1 MLPPLVLAAG
11 PVIGNQIIQIIKDS
25 AFLTIIAL
33 PELTHAASSIQS
45 RHYVPFAA
53 FITAVLLYWVLCLV
67 VEAGVSSIDRL
78 ADGAAIG
85 AADGRRA
92 ATVLDVAGVSKS
104 FGDARSAVRRQ
115 LPGRQGRDGLRARS
129 VGLGQVDPAA
139 LHQLAG
145 AARCRPDLSER
156 RSKSASPAA
165 GVVMSDRDLSRI
177 RTRIGMVF
185 QHFALWPHLTVL
197 QNLMEAPV
205 QVQKRPKAEVR
216 DEALALLAKVG
227 LSDKRD
233 VFPAQLSGGQK
244 QRVGIARALAMR
256 PDLLLFDEPTSALD
270 PELVGEVLVV
280 MRELAREGMTMVVVT
295 HEMGFARDAATR
307 VLFLDRGRVVET
319 AAPERFFASPET
331 ERARQ
336 FLQRYAG
343 HAANGGR

>member
-1 MLPPLVLAAG
+1 M
-11 PVIGNQIIQIIKDS
+11 
-25 AFLTIIAL
+25 
-33 PELTHAASSIQS
+33 
-45 RHYVPFAA
+45 
-53 FITAVLLYWVLCLV
+53 
-67 VEAGVSSIDRL
+67 
-78 ADGAAIG
+78 ADGSK
-85 AADGRRA
+85 
-92 ATVLDVAGVSKS
+92 VLDVAGVSKR
-104 FGDARSAVRRQ
+104 FGDLEVLSDISFQVAKGETVCVLGPSGSGKST
-115 LPGRQGRDGLRARS
+115 LLRCINW
-129 VGLGQVDPAA
+129 LE
-139 LHQLAG
+139 
-145 AARCRPDLSER
+145 RPDAGQIYLN
-156 RSKSASPAA
+156 SAEIGVNGA
-165 GVVMSDRDLSRI
+165 GVVMSDRELSRI

-205 QVQKRPKAEVR
+205 QVQKRLKAEVR

-233 VFPAQLSGGQK
+233 TFPAKLSGGQK
-244 QRVGIARALAMR
+244 QRVGIARALAMH

-307 VLFLDRGRVVET
+307 ILFLDRGRVVET
-319 AAPERFFASPET
+319 GSPERFFSSPET

-336 FLQRYAG
+336 FIQRYAG

>member
-1 MLPPLVLAAG
+1 MA
-11 PVIGNQIIQIIKDS
+11 
-25 AFLTIIAL
+25 
-33 PELTHAASSIQS
+33 
-45 RHYVPFAA
+45 
-53 FITAVLLYWVLCLV
+53 
-67 VEAGVSSIDRL
+67 EAGR
-78 ADGAAIG
+78 
-85 AADGRRA
+85 
-92 ATVLDVAGVSKS
+92 VLDVAGVSKRFGALEVLTDIS
-104 FGDARSAVRRQ
+104 FQVEKGETVCVLGPSGSGKST
-115 LPGRQGRDGLRARS
+115 LLRCINW
-129 VGLGQVDPAA
+129 LE
-139 LHQLAG
+139 
-145 AARCRPDLSER
+145 RPD
-156 RSKSASPAA
+156 A
-165 GVVMSDRDLSRI
+165 GQIYLNGSQIGVNGAGLVMSDRELSRI

-216 DEALALLAKVG
+216 DETLALLAKVG

-233 VFPAQLSGGQK
+233 AFPAKLSGGQK

-307 VLFLDRGRVVET
+307 ILFLDRGRVVET
-319 AAPERFFASPET
+319 AMPERFFSSPET

-336 FLQRYAG
+336 FIQRYAG
-343 HAANGGR
+343 LAANGGR